1 MIDEDDF
8 KNTLQAF
15 SDQLEEEDPRMAD
28 IFERLRSGELDEQAA
43 MKLVLEAAAENP
55 TWSNDMESKALEAF
69 QPMFQVDQ
77 MEHMPDRAEL
87 LDRWGMEE
95 EDLIYVPGENRAP
108 MLHPLVQGM
117 IGELLQYDDDVPEL
131 RTGRM
136 PEDAKP
142 AVPVKTKARNP
153 VMIGAMLKQASKEVH
168 AELKQAE
175 RDQAFALTEAVEN
188 ADSLVVKEI
197 LSGSLAV
204 SVPGYE
210 TGKSPALRE
219 VSTPDAQQL
228 ATLSFK
234 DKQELFTKALTSTQ
248 GRKSA
253 VPVIA
258 DIVMENLRESKIV
271 THWGGKPKD
280 DRDQRTAQWTVEIY
294 GTGGEMNPNFAY
306 IDVAARA
313 IARKLT
319 SEYLEKPIVS
329 NNLALHVRPINMV
342 NERVVGWEA
351 AIY

>member
-1 MIDEDDF
+1 MIDENDF

-15 SDQLEEEDPRMAD
+15 SDQLEEEDPKMAD
-28 IFERLRSGELDEQAA
+28 IFARLRSGELDETAA
-43 MKLVLEAAAENP
+43 MKLVLEAASENP
-55 TWSNDMESKALEAF
+55 TWGTDIESRALEAF
-69 QPMFQVDQ
+69 QPVFQVDQ
-77 MEHMPDRAEL
+77 IEHMPDRADL

-95 EDLIYVPGENRAP
+95 EDLIYVPGKNRAP

-117 IGELLQYDDDVPEL
+117 IAELLQFDGDVPEL

-136 PEDAKP
+136 PEEGTP

-153 VMIGAMLKQASKEVH
+153 VMIGAMLKTASEEVH
-168 AELKQAE
+168 AELKAAE
-175 RDQAFALTEAVEN
+175 RDQAAALTEAVEN
-188 ADSLVVKEI
+188 SNNLVVKEI
-197 LSGSLAV
+197 LSGSMAV

-210 TGKSPALRE
+210 AGKAPALRE
-219 VSTPDAQQL
+219 VKVPEAQQL
-228 ATLSFK
+228 AKLSFK

-271 THWGGKPKD
+271 THWGGMPKSG
-280 DRDQRTAQWTVEIY
+280 RDQRTAQWTVEIY

-306 IDVAARA
+306 IDIAARA
-313 IARKLT
+313 IARKLA
-319 SEYLEKPIVS
+319 SEYQEKPILS
-329 NNLALHVRPINMV
+329 NDLALHVRPINMV
-342 NERVVGWEA
+342 NERLVGWEA